1 MGFVKNLEGGLHY
14 HLYERGNNLSS
25 GQRQLISFAR
35 ALYFDPNVL
44 ILDEATSNIDTES
57 EAVIQAA
64 IRKILKGRTS
74 IIVAHRLS
82 TIRTV
87 DRILVV
93 QKGRISESGTHEELL
108 AQGGI
113 YQNLYELQSLSE
125 EKS

>member
-1 MGFVKNLEGGLHY
+1 
-14 HLYERGNNLSS
+14 
-25 GQRQLISFAR
+25 
-35 ALYFDPNVL
+35 VL
-44 ILDEATSNIDTES
+44 ILDEATSNIDTQS

-108 AQGGI
+108 AKGGI
-113 YQNLYELQSLSE
+113 YKNLYELQSLSE
-125 EKS
+125 EKT

>member
-1 MGFVKNLEGGLHY
+1 
-14 HLYERGNNLSS
+14 
-25 GQRQLISFAR
+25 
-35 ALYFDPNVL
+35 VL

-57 EAVIQAA
+57 EAVIQTA

-108 AQGGI
+108 AKGGI
-113 YQNLYELQSLSE
+113 YESLYELQSLSE
-125 EKS
+125 EKT